1 MTQKEQFKLTA
12 DVFSKTLASQI
23 EPVKFEDIPT
33 KISEVLSSALK
44 TNVTVRGNGL
54 TDDIKAKI

>member
-23 EPVKFEDIPT
+23 ESVKFEDIPT
-33 KISEVLSSALK
+33 KISELLSSALK
-44 TNVTVRGNGL
+44 TNVTVCGNGL
-54 TDDIKAKI
+54 TDDIKVKI